1 MSALLRVQVPLQAD
15 HSEQSEA
22 QLHEGD
28 RVWEGS
34 VERNCEPRDTN
45 RIEGVA
51 EQGERVMALLQRQ
64 YDKLRLKINASKSAI
79 ASAFGRK
86 FLGYAFWAGPKREVK
101 RKAARQA
108 LETFK
113 QRVRELTR
121 RSGGCSIKQV
131 IAGLRPYVIGWKA
144 YFSLAQTPGIW
155 RTLDGWRRHRI
166 RAIQL
171 KHWRRGPVIH
181 RELLAR
187 GASASVARQVA
198 ANSRRWQRNSRQLL
212 NAVFTIAYFDRLG
225 MPRLA

>member
-1 MSALLRVQVPLQAD
+1 M
-15 HSEQSEA
+15 
-22 QLHEGD
+22 
-28 RVWEGS
+28 WEGS

-64 YDKLRLKINASKSAI
+64 YDKLRLKINASKSAV
-79 ASAFGRK
+79 ASVFGRK
-86 FLGYAFWAGPKREVK
+86 FLGYDFWAGPKREVK

-155 RTLDGWRRHRI
+155 RTLDEWMRHRM